1 MRRAD
6 RLLQII
12 QVLRRTRRP
21 VTAGQLAD
29 ELEVSI
35 RTIYRDMV
43 SLEAGGVPI
52 TGEAGVG
59 YVMGDDFDLP
69 PLMFT
74 AAELEA
80 LMLGA
85 RMVETRAD
93 PALAV
98 AARDAVAKIG
108 VVLPDHLKP
117 LLLDA
122 PLYVASYAEVPEDCV
137 DVAVL
142 RNAIRD
148 GLKTSLNYADQEGAE
163 TTRVVWPVA
172 IAFFQASRILVAWC
186 ELRTG
191 FRHFRTDRIK
201 QFTVQEERYP
211 ARRAALLKQWQTE
224 IKLPADTPGMP
235 A

>member
-12 QVLRRTRRP
+12 QILRRTRRP
-21 VTAGQLAD
+21 VTAGQLAE

-85 RMVETRAD
+85 RMVETKAD
-93 PALAV
+93 PALV
-98 AARDAVAKIG
+98 MAARDAVAKIG
-108 VVLPDHLKP
+108 AVLPDHLKP

-122 PLYVASYAEVPEDCV
+122 PLFVASYAEIPIDTV
-137 DVAVL
+137 DAALL

-148 GLKTSLNYADQEGAE
+148 GLKTNLDYADQDGKE
-163 TTRVVWPVA
+163 TKRTVWPVA
-172 IAFFQASRILVAWC
+172 IAYFQASRILVAWC
-186 ELRTG
+186 ELRQG
-191 FRHFRTDRIK
+191 FRHFRTDRIRG
-201 QFTVQEERYP
+201 FTVQENRYP
-211 ARRAALLKQWQTE
+211 ARRAALLKQWQSE
-224 IKLPADTPGMP
+224 INLPAETPGMP

>member
-21 VTAGQLAD
+21 VTAGQLAE

-35 RTIYRDMV
+35 RTIYRDVV

-93 PALAV
+93 PALIT

-122 PLYVASYAEVPEDCV
+122 PLYVASYAEIPSDTV
-137 DVAVL
+137 DAAVL

-148 GLKTSLNYADQEGAE
+148 GLKTDLDYADQDGTE
-163 TTRVVWPVA
+163 TKRTVWPVA
-172 IAFFQASRILVAWC
+172 IAYFQASRILVAWC
-186 ELRTG
+186 ELRDG

-201 QFTVQEERYP
+201 GFTVRDKRYP
-211 ARRAALLKQWQTE
+211 ARRAALPE
-224 IKLPADTPGMP
+224 AV
-235 A
+235 AV